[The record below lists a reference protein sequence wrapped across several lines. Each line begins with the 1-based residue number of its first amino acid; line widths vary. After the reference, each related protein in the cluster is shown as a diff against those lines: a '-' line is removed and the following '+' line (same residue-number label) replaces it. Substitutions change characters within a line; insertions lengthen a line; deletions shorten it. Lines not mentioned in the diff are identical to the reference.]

1 MNIEH
6 QTFDSHFVTIDIV
19 FDCFVDMI
27 KVVIDIVQD
36 HFWLPV
42 LNNVVLY
49 DEKEF
54 FFPVDY
60 FDLMI
65 DIE

>member
-1 MNIEH
+1 M
-6 QTFDSHFVTIDIV
+6 IDIV
-19 FDCFVDMI
+19 FDYFVDMI
-27 KVVIDIVQD
+27 KDVIDIVQD

-42 LNNVVLY
+42 MNNVVLY

-60 FDLMI
+60 CDLMI